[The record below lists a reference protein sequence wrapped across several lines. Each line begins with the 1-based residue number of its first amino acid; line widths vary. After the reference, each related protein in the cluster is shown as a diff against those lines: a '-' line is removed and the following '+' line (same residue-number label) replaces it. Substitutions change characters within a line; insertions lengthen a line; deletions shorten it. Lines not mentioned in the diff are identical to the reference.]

1 MKRILSLVGLICLTT
16 GLYAQD
22 QVVKKDS
29 SSNRI
34 DLDSIEVV
42 RVIVDSATGD
52 TLLFY
57 RFEELVIKDFSTPE
71 QREEYRRL
79 KYNVKV
85 VMPYA
90 KLAAFR
96 LQMMEDNLHLINDP
110 KAREKYIKETEKSLK
125 DEFIETLKGFSRS
138 QGLLLIKLIH
148 RETGKTTYDLLKGY
162 RGSVETFYWGAFAK
176 MYGASL
182 KSEYDPI
189 VDYQLD
195 MIIKA
200 YNLE

>member
-1 MKRILSLVGLICLTT
+1 MKKYLIVFGLILSTIVAVGQT
-16 GLYAQD
+16 
-22 QVVKKDS
+22 DS
-29 SSNRI
+29 TDTS
-34 DLDSIEVV
+34 DTDKLGLDSIEVV
-42 RVIVDSATGD
+42 RIIVDSASGD

-57 RFEELVIKDFSTPE
+57 RFEELVMKDFSTPE
-71 QREEYRRL
+71 QKEEYRRL
-79 KYNVKV
+79 KYNVKK

-96 LQMMEDNLHLINDP
+96 LQMMEDNLHLISDP

-125 DEFIETLKGFSRS
+125 DEFIETMKGFSRS

-148 RETGKTTYDLLKGY
+148 RETGKTTYELLKGY
-162 RGSVETFYWGAFAK
+162 RGSIETFYWSAFAK
-176 MYGASL
+176 MYDASL
-182 KSEYDPI
+182 KEEYDPI

-200 YNLE
+200 YELE

>member
-1 MKRILSLVGLICLTT
+1 MRTLITIAICLLFGSVSLAQTGDSTT
-16 GLYAQD
+16 VA
-22 QVVKKDS
+22 KKRV
-29 SSNRI
+29 N
-34 DLDSIEVV
+34 LDSIEVV
-42 RVIVDSATGD
+42 QVIIDSASGD

-57 RFEELVIKDFSTPE
+57 AFEEVVLKDFITPE
-71 QREEYRRL
+71 QRAEYRRL
-79 KYNVKV
+79 KYNVKK

-96 LQMMEDNLHLINDP
+96 LQMMEDNL
-110 KAREKYIKETEKSLK
+110 
-125 DEFIETLKGFSRS
+125 
-138 QGLLLIKLIH
+138 LLIKLIH
-148 RETGKTTYDLLKGY
+148 RETGKTTYDILKGY

-176 MYGASL
+176 MYNASL
-182 KSEYDPI
+182 KTEYDPI

>member
-1 MKRILSLVGLICLTT
+1 MIVLAQTDTT
-16 GLYAQD
+16 KTDTVDKLG
-22 QVVKKDS
+22 
-29 SSNRI
+29 
-34 DLDSIEVV
+34 LDSIEVV
-42 RVIVDSATGD
+42 RIVIDSASGD

-57 RFEELVIKDFSTPE
+57 RFEELVMKDFSTVE
-71 QREEYRRL
+71 QKDAYRLL
-79 KYNVKV
+79 KYNVKK

-110 KAREKYIKETEKSLK
+110 KARDKYIKETEKSLK
-125 DEFIETLKGFSRS
+125 NEFIETMKGFSRS

-148 RETGKTTYDLLKGY
+148 RETGKTTHELLKGY
-162 RGSVETFYWGAFAK
+162 RGSVETFYWSAFAK
-176 MYGASL
+176 LYNASL
-182 KSEYDPI
+182 KEEYDPI

-200 YNLE
+200 YELE

>member
-1 MKRILSLVGLICLTT
+1 MKRSVLTFLSVMIVTLAS
-16 GLYAQD
+16 AQAD
-22 QVVKKDS
+22 STKAKKQHPV
-29 SSNRI
+29 N
-34 DLDSIEVV
+34 LDSIEVV
-42 RVIVDSATGD
+42 RVIVDSASGD

-57 RFEELVIKDFSTPE
+57 RFEEVVLKDFNTPE
-71 QREEYRRL
+71 QKEEYRRL
-79 KYNVKV
+79 KYNVKK

-96 LQMMEDNLHLINDP
+96 LQMMEDNLLLINDP

-125 DEFIETLKGFSRS
+125 EDFMETLKGFSRS
-138 QGLLLIKLIH
+138 QGLLLIKLMH
-148 RETGKTTYDLLKGY
+148 RETGKTTYDILKGY
-162 RGSVETFYWGAFAK
+162 RGNVETFYWSAFAK
-176 MYGASL
+176 MYNANL
-182 KSEYDPI
+182 KVEYDPI